1 MKKLPNIFWQL
12 TVFLFIA
19 FTFEL
24 SACQKLDK
32 AEQDTDTLRILAIGN
47 SFSDDGMEHLPAL
60 LENLGIKNIEL
71 ARLFIGGCSLEH
83 HLHCFNTNEADYIL
97 YLSKAGE
104 NKWVKTTN
112 VSMQYALDMNEWD
125 IITLQQVSGLSGVYS
140 SYKPYLE
147 SLIEVI
153 KDIQPSA
160 KIAWH
165 MTWAYSTNSTHPNYW
180 IYGNNQQKM
189 YNAINWC
196 AQQVL
201 AEYSSI
207 IKIIPSGTTIQS
219 LRESIIN
226 NPPKDLTRDGL
237 HLDFGAGRYAAA
249 CTWYESLIEP
259 FTHISIMNNTLRL
272 DIGEINVTDNN
283 APYILQAAKQA
294 VKKPFEVH
302 PIEISTTK

>member
-1 MKKLPNIFWQL
+1 MKKSPNQSWQL
-12 TVFLFIA
+12 TVLLFIA
-19 FTFEL
+19 FTFGL
-24 SACQKLDK
+24 SACQKLV
-32 AEQDTDTLRILAIGN
+32 ETEHDTLRILSIGH
-47 SFSDDGMEHLPAL
+47 SFSNDSMEHLPAL
-60 LENLGIKNIEL
+60 LENLGIKNVEL
-71 ARLFIGGCSLEH
+71 ARLYFPSCSLEH
-83 HLHCFNTNEADYIL
+83 HLHCYNTNEAIYTF
-97 YLSKAGE
+97 YHSKAGE
-104 NKWVKTTN
+104 NKWIEISN
-112 VSMQYALDMNEWD
+112 VSLQYALKINEWD
-125 IITLQQVSGLSGVYS
+125 IITLQQDPGSSGIYS

-147 SLIEVI
+147 SLIKSIHKV
-153 KDIQPSA
+153 QPSA
-160 KIAWH
+160 KFVWH
-165 MTWAYSTNSTHPNYW
+165 MTWAFSTDSTHPDYPR
-180 IYGNNQQKM
+180 YDNNQQKM

-226 NPPKDLTRDGL
+226 NPPKDLTRDGF